1 MHMSATV
8 VTELT
13 VRYAE
18 TDAQGVV
25 HHANYLVWF
34 ELGRSA
40 WLKAHG
46 LRYAEWEKTGLFVVV
61 AEASARY
68 RAPAF
73 YDQQITL
80 ETELGRFR
88 GSYFE
93 FKYHVR
99 NADGLLLAEGHTRH
113 LVTDHDHRPARLPE
127 QVLARLRVARTT

>member
-1 MHMSATV
+1 MSATV
-8 VTELT
+8 ETDIT

-40 WLKAHG
+40 WLRAHG
-46 LRYAEWEKTGLFVVV
+46 LRYAEWEKAGLFVVV

-73 YDQQITL
+73 YDQFLTL
-80 ETELGRFR
+80 ETKLGRFR
-88 GSYFE
+88 GNFFE
-93 FKYHVR
+93 FKYRVLGP
-99 NADGLLLAEGHTRH
+99 DGRLLAEGHTRH
-113 LVTDHDHRPARLPE
+113 LVTDRQHRLSRLSPE
-127 QVLARLRVARTT
+127 ILEQFKINPSS